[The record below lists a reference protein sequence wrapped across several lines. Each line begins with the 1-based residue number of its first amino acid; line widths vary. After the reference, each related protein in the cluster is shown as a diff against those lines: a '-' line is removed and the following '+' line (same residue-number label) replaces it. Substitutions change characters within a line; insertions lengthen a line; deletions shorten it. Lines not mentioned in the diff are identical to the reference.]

1 MKVKEAM
8 LCWNA
13 GGEVK
18 MVKCPDSTRSATH
31 LRNSVGACFFSFDKL
46 NEKDKVT
53 NLLIHGL
60 MLVNNGVKVEDVLI
74 ELNKVDEIKLAI
86 ELHSRFG

>member
-18 MVKCPDSTRSATH
+18 VVKHPDSTRSVKH
-31 LRNSVGACFFSFDKL
+31 LRNSVGACFSAFDKL
-46 NEKDKVT
+46 GEKDKVT
-53 NLLIHGL
+53 NLIIHGFL
-60 MLVNNGVKVEDVLI
+60 CVKDGVKVEDVLT
-74 ELNKVDEIKLAI
+74 ELNKVDEIKDAI
-86 ELHSRFG
+86 ELHSDTW